1 MDLLKRYP
9 YLGQP
14 FSEVEGFIEHADPF
28 CDGLFT
34 KKAAW
39 ALGLED
45 TTSPLI
51 LRILK
56 PENDFYHKLRN
67 DTLFNLLRDYNL
79 RYPFA
84 AQHYV
89 KDFITDQMIASS
101 VPYAQRLL
109 FARLSL
115 CYHPC
120 RDTDRKNNAIQKHR
134 KQVMGRMEREQS
146 TTFVFKIDDFNWLH
160 VRGLPASSNSS
171 KFSQSRVA
179 AHLACKA
186 HPTIPRLPLNILPAN
201 LPSVLLE
208 LLPRALEK
216 ALNQEGWY
224 REVRGGKG
232 WMEHDR
238 VKKLYAYHNDM
249 STQAGSLKDFRLL
262 DSIDATSFMKNGP
275 LFRDLLVPLLEMA
288 KPYVKVNTLPLVG
301 DFWVWCYAFKHFW
314 NTKATPELSNQR
326 QNVLV
331 WPDSHVGLNLQQ
343 AVLNL
348 AYDIIMPI
356 WLCGFKDAK
365 FNLVKVRPIRRIAIL
380 SYVNLA
386 WLSVRDEI
394 RPHFAGSHNIIT
406 QTLLWLFEEAIP
418 LALDVP
424 TLLST
429 GDLCVIRKTLGRVLP
444 MFQRLGKP
452 NYVIVTTYALAMIE
466 FFDDSPVHVQSIFKD
481 LIRQLSSEDLEV
493 FHSIVRASTRFCDSH
508 DQQSRRALFISAL
521 VNDDDT
527 QKAIKE
533 IMGPKRSK
541 FGKDYSWTYTTKTCR
556 DGSISFEHESAIRET
571 AKGVQTLF
579 LWHSFDGESFK
590 RKMSTGYLLRYPEDV
605 IPRDSKLRFVLDE
618 RILPLTLRRNHIIKL
633 SVNIDISPFQPFPTP
648 QIPSRKR
655 RPKPTPKAGAAAD
668 ENLNNRKRKSKTNDG
683 SSSSKRK
690 RPALSDNTLS

>member
-14 FSEVEGFIEHADPF
+14 FSDLEGFIDQADGF

-45 TTSPLI
+45 TTSPVI

-56 PENDFYHKLRN
+56 PENDFYHKVRN
-67 DTLFNLLRDYNL
+67 NTLFNLLLDYNL
-79 RYPFA
+79 RHPFA

-101 VPYAQRLL
+101 VPYAQHQL
-109 FARLSL
+109 FARLAL
-115 CYHPC
+115 CYHPSG
-120 RDTDRKNNAIQKHR
+120 DTDRKNNATRKHK
-134 KQVMGRMEREQS
+134 KQIIARLEREGS

-186 HPTIPRLPLNILPAN
+186 HLTIPRLPRNIIPAN
-201 LPSVLLE
+201 LPALLLE

-224 REVRGGKG
+224 REIRGGKG
-232 WMEHDR
+232 WMEHDS
-238 VKKLYAYHNDM
+238 VKKLYGYHNDM
-249 STQAGSLKDFRLL
+249 STQAGSLKDFHLL

-288 KPYVKVNTLPLVG
+288 EPYVKVNTLPLVG
-301 DFWVWCYAFKHFW
+301 DFWK
-314 NTKATPELSNQR
+314 
-326 QNVLV
+326 VLV
-331 WPDSHVGLNLQQ
+331 WPDSMHVRLNLQQ
-343 AVLNL
+343 AILNL

-394 RPHFAGSHNIIT
+394 RPHFAASHNIIT
-406 QTLLWLFEEAIP
+406 QTLLWLFDEAIP

-429 GDLCVIRKTLGRVLP
+429 GDLCVIRKTLGRDLP
-444 MFQRLGKP
+444 LFQRLGKP
-452 NYVIVTTYALAMIE
+452 NYVIVTTYALSMIE
-466 FFDDSPVHVQSIFKD
+466 FFDDSPVHVK
-481 LIRQLSSEDLEV
+481 SEDLEV
-493 FHSIVRASTRFCDSH
+493 FHSVVRAATPYCDSH
-508 DQQSRRALFISAL
+508 DQQFRRALFISAL

-527 QKAIKE
+527 QKAMKE

-541 FGKDYSWTYTTKTCR
+541 FGKDYSWSCKSYR
-556 DGSISFEHESAIRET
+556 RSSITFKHEAAIAEM
-571 AKGVQTLF
+571 AKGLRMLF
-579 LWHSFDGESFK
+579 LWHSFEGDNYK
-590 RKMSTGYLLRYPEDV
+590 RKMSTVYILRYPEDV
-605 IPRDSKLRFVLDE
+605 IPRDSKLRFIVDE
-618 RILPLTLRRNHIIKL
+618 RILPLALRRDHVIKV
-633 SVNIDISPFQPFPTP
+633 SVNIDISNFQPFPAPET
-648 QIPSRKR
+648 RKR
-655 RPKPTPKAGAAAD
+655 
-668 ENLNNRKRKSKTNDG
+668 
-683 SSSSKRK
+683 
-690 RPALSDNTLS
+690 